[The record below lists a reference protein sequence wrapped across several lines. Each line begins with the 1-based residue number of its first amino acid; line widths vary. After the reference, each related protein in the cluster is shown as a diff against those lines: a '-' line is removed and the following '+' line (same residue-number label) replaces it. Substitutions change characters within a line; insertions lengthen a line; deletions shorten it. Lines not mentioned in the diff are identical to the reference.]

1 MKLAST
7 LFGVIVA
14 QDYEGSGTVD
24 YTDSVTDYSDE
35 SERGKIKN
43 QYQPVSSY
51 NNNYQLSYN
60 TNDYYGKSSGTHPVA
75 VTCWESNNMGTHTP
89 DSNTAARL
97 FDQHSHEGHSPST
110 SSTDSSRDPYGWKNI
125 HANHVTDATVNNAH
139 SLDAY
144 DHRLSGCIYE
154 LSSFTYSASTYNKYY
169 TVTFSSSNGLS
180 PVWWHYFN
188 AHILL
193 DSTRTTTPE
202 GSPRGISRK
211 ASHDIVMANPTYE
224 GLGYLNFIVTFV
236 KKSSMIADD
245 LSEYINTDE
254 SLHTDLFAPNDDIS
268 FSAATVDWY
277 STYTAT
283 NSGVD
288 GTWVE
293 KVAISSFPHNDLG
306 KDFRFN
312 IRILH
317 KMGEG
322 DQDEAIDSYYWYK
335 VNHVTIVFPQIVG
348 CPWNSHSVSNAQSYR
363 CMDSADQTGRLN
375 GHVSWDSVDNLHE
388 DEDYATF
395 IESFTAGAP
404 TNNAVCSTAYAE
416 NKMACGTQYEVT
428 GLMNTYDE
436 YAQQE
441 YGTHQEFWFQFE
453 YYYVPDPALNTLC
466 DRNNYGC
473 YQSPNMLFNAFEIE
487 SVTIACSQTGLYN
500 SNRCQEKSTN
510 DNSVETWS

>member
-43 QYQPVSSY
+43 QYQPVSNY

-60 TNDYYGKSSGTHPVA
+60 NNDYYGKSSGTHPVA
-75 VTCWESNNMGTHTP
+75 VTCWESNNMGTH
-89 DSNTAARL
+89 DSTG
-97 FDQHSHEGHSPST
+97 FDQHSHEGHSPSD
-110 SSTDSSRDPYGWKNI
+110 SATDTTRDIYGWKNI
-125 HANHVTDATVNNAH
+125 HANHGTDATVNNAH

-154 LSSFTYSASTYNKYY
+154 LSSFTYSATTYNKYY
-169 TVTFSSSNGLS
+169 TVTFTSSNGLS

-193 DSTRTTTPE
+193 DTDRATTPV
-202 GSPRGISRK
+202 GSERGVSRK

-236 KKSSMIADD
+236 KKGSMIAAD

-254 SLHTDLFAPNDDIS
+254 TLHTDLYAPNDDFS
-268 FSAATVDWY
+268 FSAATADWY
-277 STYTAT
+277 STYTAAT
-283 NSGVD
+283 NGESGS
-288 GTWVE
+288 WAE

-322 DQDEAIDSYYWYK
+322 DQAEAIDSYYWYK
-335 VNHVTIVFPQIVG
+335 VNDVIIVFPQIVG
-348 CPWNSHSVSNAQSYR
+348 CPWNSHSESGKESYR
-363 CMDSADQTGRLN
+363 CMDSADQTGKLN
-375 GHVSWDSVDNLHE
+375 GHVSWDSVDNEH
-388 DEDYATF
+388 DDVDYATF

-404 TNNAVCSTAYAE
+404 TNNAVCSTSYSE
-416 NKMACGTQYEVT
+416 NKLSCGTTYKVT
-428 GLMNTYDE
+428 G
-436 YAQQE
+436 
-441 YGTHQEFWFQFE
+441 
-453 YYYVPDPALNTLC
+453 
-466 DRNNYGC
+466 
-473 YQSPNMLFNAFEIE
+473 
-487 SVTIACSQTGLYN
+487 
-500 SNRCQEKSTN
+500 
-510 DNSVETWS
+510 

>member
-14 QDYEGSGTVD
+14 QDYEGSGAVD

-60 TNDYYGKSSGTHPVA
+60 NDNYYGRISTNPVA
-75 VTCWESNNMGTHTP
+75 VTCWESNNMGTH
-89 DSNTAARL
+89 DSDG
-97 FDQHSHEGHSPST
+97 FDEHSHEGNSHTT
-110 SSTDSSRDPYGWKNI
+110 SSSGFTDSRDNYGWRNVHKN
-125 HANHVTDATVNNAH
+125 HETDATVNNAH

-154 LSSFTYSASTYNKYY
+154 ATDFVYKAETYNKYY
-169 TVTFSSSNGLS
+169 TMTFTSSNGLS

-193 DSTRTTTPE
+193 DSTRAAANP
-202 GSPRGISRK
+202 SRK

-236 KKSSMIADD
+236 KQATMIGDD
-245 LSEYINTDE
+245 LSTYINTDE
-254 SLHTDLFAPNDDIS
+254 DLHTDLYAPNTD
-268 FSAATVDWY
+268 FVFAASTANWY
-277 STYTAT
+277 STYTGAT
-283 NSGVD
+283 GA
-288 GTWVE
+288 WIE

-317 KMGEG
+317 QMGEG
-322 DQDEAIDSYYWYK
+322 DEAEAIDSYYWYK
-335 VNHVTIVFPQIVG
+335 VNDVTIVFPQIVG
-348 CPWNSHSVSNAQSYR
+348 CPWNSHSESGKESFR

-395 IESFTAGAP
+395 IESFSATGAP
-404 TNNAVCSTAYAE
+404 ADNTVCSSDYSE
-416 NKMACGTQYEVT
+416 DKMKCGITYSVS

-453 YYYVPDPALNTLC
+453 YYYVPDPVLNTLC
-466 DRNNYGC
+466 ERNNYGC
-473 YQSPNMLFNAFEIE
+473 YQSPNMLFNAFEFIFAD
-487 SVTIACSQTGLYN
+487 I
-500 SNRCQEKSTN
+500 
-510 DNSVETWS
+510 